1 MATCAAETRQ
11 SGDMIGLYG
20 GTFDPVHYGHLR
32 TALEVQEALGL
43 AELRLV
49 PCQIPPHRGEPGARP
64 DQRLAMLQAAL
75 SDAPPDLCVDPRE
88 LERPG
93 PSYMVDTL
101 TSLRRELPEC
111 QPLVLIVGLDA
122 YLGLP
127 RWRHWERLFELAH
140 VAVMRRPG
148 FEPEWPPELAREQD
162 RRLTPRAADL
172 RGRPAA
178 LIHFVTVTQLDIS
191 ASRIR
196 ALIAS
201 GHSARYLTPEGVLDL
216 IGRWGLYGSTEPS
229 HPASSRDDAI
239 SG

>member
-1 MATCAAETRQ
+1 
-11 SGDMIGLYG
+11 MIGIYG

-64 DQRLAMLQAAL
+64 EQRLALLQAAL
-75 SDAPPDLCVDPRE
+75 NEAPPGLRIDARE

-101 TSLRRELPEC
+101 ASLRGELGAER
-111 QPLVLIVGLDA
+111 PLVLIVGLDA
-122 YLGLP
+122 FLGLH
-127 RWRHWERLFELAH
+127 RWRHWRTLFELAH

-148 FEPEWPPELAREQD
+148 FEPEWPPELARELE
-162 RRLTPRAADL
+162 RRLTSQAADL
-172 RGRPAA
+172 SGRPAG
-178 LIHFVTVTQLDIS
+178 LIHCVTVTQLDIS

-201 GHSARYLTPEGVLDL
+201 GRSARYLTPDAVLEC
-216 IGRWGLYGSTEPS
+216 ISRMGLYWMTEPKRS
-229 HPASSRDDAI
+229 ASSPSDEI

>member
-1 MATCAAETRQ
+1 
-11 SGDMIGLYG
+11 MIGIYG

-64 DQRLAMLQAAL
+64 EQRLALLQAAL
-75 SDAPPDLCVDPRE
+75 GDNPPGLRIDARE

-101 TSLRRELPEC
+101 ASLRGEQGAER
-111 QPLVLIVGLDA
+111 PLVLIVGLDA
-122 YLGLP
+122 FLGLH
-127 RWRHWERLFELAH
+127 RWHRWESLFELTH

-148 FEPEWPPELAREQD
+148 FEPEWPPELAREREQ
-162 RRLTPRAADL
+162 RLTPRAADL
-172 RGRPAA
+172 RSRPSG
-178 LIHFVTVTQLDIS
+178 LIHCVTVTQLDIS

-201 GHSARYLTPEGVLDL
+201 GRSARYLTPDGVLEG
-216 IGRWGLYGSTEPS
+216 INQMGLYGMTEQL
-229 HPASSRDDAI
+229 
-239 SG
+239 G

>member
-1 MATCAAETRQ
+1 
-11 SGDMIGLYG
+11 MIGLYG

-43 AELRLV
+43 VELRLV

-64 DQRLAMLQAAL
+64 DQRLAMLHAAL
-75 SDAPPDLCVDPRE
+75 TEAPPGLCIDPRE
-88 LERPG
+88 LERHG

-101 TSLRRELPEC
+101 ASLRRELPER

-148 FEPEWPPELAREQD
+148 FEPEWPPELAREQNL
-162 RRLTPRAADL
+162 RQTPRAADL
-172 RGRPAA
+172 HGRPAG

-201 GHSARYLTPEGVLDL
+201 GRSARYLTPDAVLDL
-216 IGRWGLYGSTEPS
+216 IRRWGLYGMTETS
-229 HPASSRDDAI
+229 HPASSRSDAI